1 MPKSIY
7 FLCLISEFHTVLW
20 ISGISPD
27 TDRVPVNR
35 TGTLPNAV
43 VKSVD
48 LGWSGGLGRV
58 AVTSR
63 HDLKGAYFYYRL
75 V

>member
-1 MPKSIY
+1 M
-7 FLCLISEFHTVLW
+7 
-20 ISGISPD
+20 
-27 TDRVPVNR
+27 NR

-63 HDLKGAYFYYRL
+63 HDLKVRISIIG
-75 V
+75 